1 MQYRDYLLKGLNK
14 VVKRNK
20 FKIRLMKSNSLAD
33 IIKIF
38 SHMKDVSYYMKN
50 KLKIINKKLEND
62 ELNLVIKNFD
72 HRIK

>member
-1 MQYRDYLLKGLNK
+1 MLHSKINLKLILVENFQYEDTR
-14 VVKRNK
+14 R
-20 FKIRLMKSNSLAD
+20 
-33 IIKIF
+33 KIF
-38 SHMKDVSYYMKN
+38 SDLKDVSYYMKN